1 MENKNEFHD
10 IRKIAR
16 KINEEIND
24 SIEYFNVYL
33 ATLNK
38 RFLEMAEQELTH
50 AEEFMNEGNIIISK
64 INQDSPLIFYH
75 RTEKFQHACNRYKEQ
90 KQKLLGL

>member
-50 AEEFMNEGNIIISK
+50 AE
-64 INQDSPLIFYH
+64 
-75 RTEKFQHACNRYKEQ
+75 
-90 KQKLLGL
+90 